1 MKVRAVAI
9 TTWVSL
15 GLAELLNHAPE
26 VSLALMV
33 CFLHP
38 SIGRDTQTTV
48 FGVEISSRLCAES
61 TFYLLK

>member
-15 GLAELLNHAPE
+15 GWAASFIHAPE
-26 VSLALMV
+26 VSLVLVV

-48 FGVEISSRLCAES
+48 YGIEISSLQCAAS
-61 TFYLLK
+61 TFS